1 MLLHFNQQLSSSVC
15 GVMVS
20 IDAFQALDP
29 GSIPGIRTVT
39 FLENILS
46 FFFAPNEKFN
56 NNRTLSHKLWCISP
70 RGYEITKD
78 ELKVAESEITQICKL

>member
-1 MLLHFNQQLSSSVC
+1 
-15 GVMVS
+15 
-20 IDAFQALDP
+20 
-29 GSIPGIRTVT
+29 VT